1 METTKKRWNKD
12 LIYAFVLVV
21 LTWATWCLSGNI
33 RGILDT
39 PLFNTSFVA
48 KLYIGLQN
56 ILSNPV
62 FQVDPLSFVFIYG
75 LPFLFSVL
83 AIYLSVRGGMK
94 TPVEEGK
101 QRLLGFIPSDRR
113 GIIPVLLITFAVLN
127 ILLLWDVFVAMHLF
141 EPSIFPE

>member
-1 METTKKRWNKD
+1 MVAEIMETTKKRWNKD

-94 TPVEEGK
+94 TPVE
-101 QRLLGFIPSDRR
+101 
-113 GIIPVLLITFAVLN
+113 
-127 ILLLWDVFVAMHLF
+127 
-141 EPSIFPE
+141 